1 MDLGKSP
8 QPGGLI
14 DRAKAIILQPGE
26 TFPALA
32 AEETSPGDI
41 IARYAL
47 PLAAIGPIAGFIGG
61 QIFGIGLFLVTFKP
75 SLMTGLGMAVTGF
88 VMSLVSLVVVSLLAE
103 FLAPNFGGEANRTQA
118 FKLIA
123 ASMTPGW
130 IAGILGI
137 VPALGALALIAMIY
151 GIYLLYK
158 GSTPLMKVPEDKAA
172 VYTVVVVIAAFVL
185 SLIAGSITG
194 RMAAMGMSG
203 MGMHGMGSIGNSDSV
218 EVNIPGVGKLDSSK
232 MEEAGKRMEA
242 AANGNVTP
250 VDTAKLQALLPA
262 TLGGYTRSSMD
273 TGAIGAMG
281 KGVSAT
287 YTSGDKSIKLSVI
300 DSAGLG
306 ALAGLAGA
314 MGAEQSH
321 EDADG
326 YDRTKTVD
334 GQIVVEKWSK
344 KGQGEFTQ
352 QVASRFFVSAEG
364 KAGSI
369 DELKAAVAT
378 IDQGALMGLAK

>member
-1 MDLGKSP
+1 MDLGKTP
-8 QPGGLI
+8 QIGGLVN
-14 DRAKAIILQPGE
+14 RAKAIILQPSE
-26 TFPALA
+26 TFPAIA
-32 AEETSPGDI
+32 AEQTTPGDVI
-41 IARYAL
+41 TRYAL

-61 QIFGIGLFLVTFKP
+61 QVFGISLFLVTFKP
-75 SLMTGLGMAVTGF
+75 SLMSGLTMALTSF
-88 VMSLVSLVVVSLLAE
+88 VMSLVSLVVVSLVAE

-118 FKLIA
+118 FKLVA

-130 IAGILGI
+130 VAGILGI
-137 VPALGALALIAMIY
+137 IPALGALAIIAGLY
-151 GIYLLYK
+151 GIFLLYK
-158 GSTPLMKVPEDKAA
+158 GSTPLMKVPEDKAV
-172 VYTVVVVIAAFVL
+172 VYTVAVVVAAFVL
-185 SLIAGSITG
+185 SLITG
-194 RMAAMGMSG
+194 TVVGRVTAMGMSG
-203 MGMHGMGSIGNSDSV
+203 AGSIGNSDSV
-218 EVNIPGVGKLDSSK
+218 EVNIPGMGKVDTSK
-232 MEEAGKRMEA
+232 IEEAGKQMEA

-262 TLGGYTRSSMD
+262 SLGGYTRTALD
-273 TGAIGAMG
+273 TGAMGAMG

-344 KGQGEFTQ
+344 SGHGEFSQ
-352 QVASRFFVSAEG
+352 QVAGRFFISAEG
-364 KAGSI
+364 EAGSI
-369 DELKAAVAT
+369 DELKAAVAG
-378 IDQGALMGLAK
+378 IDQGALTGLAK